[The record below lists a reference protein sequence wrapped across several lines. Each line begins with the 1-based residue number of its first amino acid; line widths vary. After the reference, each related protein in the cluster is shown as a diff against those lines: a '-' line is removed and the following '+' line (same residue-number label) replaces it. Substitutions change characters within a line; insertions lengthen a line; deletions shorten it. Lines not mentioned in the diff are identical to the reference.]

1 MTQIKK
7 AYQAIVSL
15 LEANPDSK
23 VKTLLDQV
31 RELASAKSSGGGSA
45 STFHKDEATGIVT
58 AIRCY
63 YHGLW
68 MNPEIA
74 EFGKKTGSASG
85 YNPMCK
91 DGLSKWNRQQSQF
104 KKAKEQL
111 LARVAAGEVQASDIA
126 NELALFEQSRDQVIP
141 REDSYGFATLEEC
154 LADNAARGI

>member
-15 LEANPDSK
+15 LEANPDAK
-23 VKTLLDQV
+23 VNTLLDQV
-31 RELASAKSSGGGSA
+31 RELASAKSSGGGAA
-45 STFHKDEATGIVT
+45 STFHKDGDNVT

-111 LARVAAGEVQASDIA
+111 LARVAAGEVQAADIA
-126 NELALFEQSRDQVIP
+126 NELALFEQARDQVIP

>member
-7 AYQAIVSL
+7 AYQSIVSL
-15 LEANPDSK
+15 LEANPDAK

-45 STFHKDEATGIVT
+45 STFHKDGDNVT

-85 YNPMCK
+85 FNPMCK

-111 LARVAAGEVQASDIA
+111 LARVAAGEVQAADIA
-126 NELALFEQSRDQVIP
+126 AHLQEAEAARDQVIP

-154 LADNAARGI
+154 LADNAARGL

>member
-15 LEANPDSK
+15 LEANPDAK

-45 STFHKDEATGIVT
+45 STFHKVGDQVT

-85 YNPMCK
+85 FNPMCK

-111 LARVAAGEVQASDIA
+111 LARVAAGEVQAADIA
-126 NELALFEQSRDQVIP
+126 NELALFEQARDQVIP

>member
-7 AYQAIVSL
+7 AYQSIVSL
-15 LEANPDSK
+15 LEANPDAK

-31 RELASAKSSGGGSA
+31 RDLASAKSSGGGSA
-45 STFHKDEATGIVT
+45 STFHKDGDNVT

-85 YNPMCK
+85 FNPMCK

-111 LARVAAGEVQASDIA
+111 LARVAAGEVQAADIA
-126 NELALFEQSRDQVIP
+126 NELAMFEQARDQIIP